1 MVVKDTNISSIITS
15 PSRGQIFL
23 IHKLERSFT
32 CSLYLKQKGQEIE
45 RQAEIIR
52 DAIRSGLNEVRLDGQ
67 QADSEISEYYY
78 PGLAADRVGKDGY
91 SFDGLTTGE
100 DYTLATHINKDQYV
114 VKITYLNDA
123 SSASQPAAETQST
136 A

>member
-78 PGLAADRVGKDGY
+78 PGLAADRVGKEGY
-91 SFDGLTTGE
+91 SFDGLTAGV
-100 DYTLATHINKDQYV
+100 DYTLETHINNEQYV
-114 VKITYLNDA
+114 VKITYSV
-123 SSASQPAAETQST
+123 SSISEAEAAEKSATI
-136 A
+136 